1 VALLDVKGI
10 VAGYSKELD
19 ILQGVSLKVE
29 DGQMVSIIGPNGAG
43 KSTIFR
49 TLFGLLP
56 AREGQ
61 VFFADEEI
69 TNLPPADLLRRGITF
84 VPQGR
89 HVFPLMTVRENLE
102 LGAYI
107 RRDRK
112 LIEQNLEKVYNLF
125 PLLRERSKQ
134 KGRSLSGGEMQTL
147 EMGRAMLLNPRL
159 MFLDEPSL
167 GLSPIMANEV
177 FDKIEEIKVAGSTI
191 LIVEQNA
198 DRSLRM
204 SDYAYVLEVGKNK
217 YKGPAEEI
225 RNNEEVKR
233 LYLGG

>member
-1 VALLDVKGI
+1 VALLEARNV

-19 ILQGVSLKVE
+19 ILNGVSLDVQE
-29 DGQMVSIIGPNGAG
+29 GTMVSIIGPNGAG
-43 KSTIFR
+43 KSTVFR
-49 TLFGLLP
+49 VLFGLLC
-56 AREGQ
+56 AREVRVTFDGR
-61 VFFADEEI
+61 DI
-69 TNLPPADLLRRGITF
+69 TNRPPAELLRMGITF

-107 RRDRK
+107 RKDRASLK
-112 LIEQNLEKVYNLF
+112 ADLERVYELF
-125 PLLRERSKQ
+125 PLLRQRAKQ
-134 KGRSLSGGEMQTL
+134 KGGCLSGGEMQTL

-167 GLSPIMANEV
+167 GLSPLMANEV
-177 FDKIEEIKVAGSTI
+177 FNKVEEIRAAGSTM
-191 LIVEQNA
+191 LVVEQNA
-198 DRSLRM
+198 DRSLQM
-204 SDYAYVLEVGKNK
+204 SDYAYVLETGRNK
-217 YKGPAEEI
+217 HEGSAEEI